1 MTMLAPCRASSSTTA
16 LPMPLLPPVTTATFP
31 FSVMMDLLQD
41 DGRPQG
47 QRRRGQRHDGGG
59 AEHGDATAYLIE
71 GDQAASHRGR
81 DGGQLLLS
89 EADRQRQEGRAA
101 QAARAG
107 RSPASDTA
115 PCHGALNSPG

>member
-71 GDQAASHRGR
+71 GDQAASHRGS
-81 DGGQLLLS
+81 DGGHVLLS
-89 EADRQRQEGRAA
+89 QADRQRQEGRGA
-101 QAARAG
+101 QGARGG
-107 RSPASDTA
+107 R
-115 PCHGALNSPG
+115 